1 MSNEISAGSFS
12 ALSNASLKV
21 VRFMLVL
28 RNFPLTLQIRYVAGD
43 AFTSRSLAA
52 KSGSTGTV
60 EVVEV
65 ATYAFRFNFGGT
77 ELLRPPHRL
86 LFGLLRDQLLN

>member
-1 MSNEISAGSFS
+1 MSNRISAGCFS
-12 ALSNASLKV
+12 ALSNASLNV
-21 VRFMLVL
+21 VRFMSVL
-28 RNFPLTLQIRYVAGD
+28 RGFPLTLLVKNVAGD

-52 KSGSTGTV
+52 KSGSTSTV

-65 ATYAFRFNFGGT
+65 TTYAFRFNFGGT

-86 LFGLLRDQLLN
+86 LFSPLRDQLPK